1 MGIKNLQSSSRYIL
15 AGATLELL
23 DTPVRR
29 KRRPNYSPE
38 FRRQL
43 AQRASEPGV
52 SVSLLAQENDINVN
66 MLFKWRRELREG
78 RLDGVMQRQAMLPV
92 TIVDESPVNLPSGN
106 SIDTLDA
113 VAGRGYA
120 GTPPSV
126 IEIDIAGAVMRFDG
140 KADLTMVRAV
150 LGMLRT

>member
-1 MGIKNLQSSSRYIL
+1 M
-15 AGATLELL
+15 ELL

-38 FRRQL
+38 FRKQL

-78 RLDGVMQRQAMLPV
+78 RLDGVMHRQAMLPV
-92 TIVDESPVNLPSGN
+92 TIVDDNPDHLPPEYPTASP
-106 SIDTLDA
+106 DA
-113 VAGRGYA
+113 VVAQRTA
-120 GTPPSV
+120 TTELSV
-126 IEIDIAGAVMRFDG
+126 IEIQIAGAVMRFDG
-140 KADLTMVRAV
+140 KADLTVVRAV
-150 LGMLRT
+150 LGMLRP

>member
-1 MGIKNLQSSSRYIL
+1 ML

-38 FRRQL
+38 FRKQL

-52 SVSLLAQENDINVN
+52 SVSRLAQENDINVN

-78 RLDGVMQRQAMLPV
+78 RLDGVMHRQAMLPV
-92 TIVDESPVNLPSGN
+92 SIVDENPDHLPSAHP
-106 SIDTLDA
+106 T
-113 VAGRGYA
+113 
-120 GTPPSV
+120 GTPDSVAVQESGITQPGV
-126 IEIDIAGAVMRFDG
+126 IEIQIAGAVMRFDG
-140 KADLTMVRAV
+140 KADLSMVRAV
-150 LGMLRT
+150 LGMLRP